1 MNDCFQIE
9 VEKMFCLDCGV
20 NDSRYDEN
28 EKSYH
33 CGNCG
38 GRNFGKKEDFRY
50 EVGDRVYHKN
60 LELYGTFVEYDW
72 TGNSECHVDFDN
84 EDGFEDCRHVSTNQL
99 ILVERKK

>member
-1 MNDCFQIE
+1 ME

-50 EVGDRVYHKN
+50 EVGDRV
-60 LELYGTFVEYDW
+60 
-72 TGNSECHVDFDN
+72 
-84 EDGFEDCRHVSTNQL
+84 
-99 ILVERKK
+99 